1 VKYKTSQEDLVK
13 ANKQLSDLQTIL
25 KNLEQKYEIQISA
38 FENKLRIIDQDSQ
51 KQIKLIKVQKKEID
65 GLRLELIEM
74 NKVSKSKDDKVS
86 QLKEDVDKAK
96 HIMSKKDNSEDVVK
110 QFKIMIDKRDKRIN
124 ELETQLRQ
132 KNN

>member
-1 VKYKTSQEDLVK
+1 MKYKTSQEDLVK